1 MRRILGASAVFA
13 MLAMG
18 MAGGVANAAGE
29 TEGTEVAP
37 LVSSTVLIN
46 EVSTRGVNGQLD
58 EVVELRNVSSQPQD
72 ISGYTIR
79 IYSSANIQ
87 TDTIVLPAG
96 TVLQPKGTAGQY
108 AVLVGPNFS
117 GAIADQTYVIP
128 FTLSGVDGIQTT
140 GGLSLHN
147 LAATKLDGVAFSNA
161 VLTPREGQA
170 AIPETATTDLLN
182 ASNTRNILSTDTDNN
197 RQDFSLQLRS
207 AGQ

>member
-37 LVSSTVLIN
+37 LVSSTVVVN
-46 EVSTRGVNGQLD
+46 EVSTRGLNGQLD
-58 EVVELRNVSSQPQD
+58 EFIELRNISSQVQD
-72 ISGYTIR
+72 ISGYLVR
-79 IYSSANIQ
+79 IYSPSGIL
-87 TDTIVLPAG
+87 TDTVVMPAG

-108 AVLVGPNFS
+108 VVLVGQNFS
-117 GAIADQTYVIP
+117 GTIADQTNVVP
-128 FTLSGVDGIQTT
+128 FTLAGVDGIPTT
-140 GGLSLHN
+140 GGVTVQN
-147 LAATKLDGVAFSNA
+147 LAGTKLDGVAFSNA
-161 VLTPREGQA
+161 VLPAREGQA
-170 AIPETATTDLLN
+170 ASPESAATDQLN